1 LVEGGS
7 GVAGRFIDAGLVNKV
22 TFFVAPKIV
31 GGSEAPGAVGGV
43 GVELMK
49 DALQL
54 EHVEITQRGN
64 DIEVTGYPRSGKE

>member
-1 LVEGGS
+1 
-7 GVAGRFIDAGLVNKV
+7 
-22 TFFVAPKIV
+22 
-31 GGSEAPGAVGGV
+31 VGGV

-64 DIEVTGYPRSGKE
+64 DIEVTGYPRAGKE

>member
-1 LVEGGS
+1 MEGGS

-22 TFFVAPKIV
+22 KFFVAPKIV
-31 GGSEAPGAVGGV
+31 GGSEAPSAVGGV